1 MIDAWSHTEEKKK
14 QVKTGFQSL
23 NSNHTGY
30 LSTKEGYFLNEETTL
45 YTIMSA
51 QNKFFVVRRGG
62 GGGSKKKGNEE
73 HDVNMY
79 VYCKWVGVP
88 VQHGW
93 ALWPEYFLN
102 LALFHLKI
110 PKSTTQGRDLTGRAN
125 HSQGWLSRGPYTFR
139 KNVGQSSG
147 Q

>member
-1 MIDAWSHTEEKKK
+1 
-14 QVKTGFQSL
+14 
-23 NSNHTGY
+23 
-30 LSTKEGYFLNEETTL
+30 LNEETTL

-51 QNKFFVVRRGG
+51 TKQIFRCKTGRGA
-62 GGGSKKKGNEE
+62 KKKKKRNEE

-125 HSQGWLSRGPYTFR
+125 HSRQG
-139 KNVGQSSG
+139 
-147 Q
+147 